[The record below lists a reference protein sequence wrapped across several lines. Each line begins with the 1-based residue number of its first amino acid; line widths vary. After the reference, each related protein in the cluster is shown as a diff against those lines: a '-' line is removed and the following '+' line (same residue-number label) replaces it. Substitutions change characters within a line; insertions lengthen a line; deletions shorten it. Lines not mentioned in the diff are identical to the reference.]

1 MNENTFTTRYN
12 IMDISSIEEFT
23 NIKGGVNGNSK
34 DVYFMRAVG
43 INSSFLNDV
52 LKMDSVLSKQM
63 SAGQGKYKRMNILPG
78 IIGMEDVDYYS
89 KCYEAWVMS
98 GRKQAVIKS
107 NEKDREWQ
115 QILGMAFD
123 KTLTLFRKITPNAN
137 ASMEKNFAVK
147 LLHWYDEIAKDF
159 ITEWNP
165 KCSEKFVISKTEK
178 KQEYLFCYFLT
189 LTGIDVL
196 LLQYKADIDEQMDK
210 LNLSGKM
217 VLGEF
222 NDCVIPDFEELKH
235 QQLYAQEQDRNRS
248 DFAGNITGGMVQNI
262 PSEPAVPQG
271 NPVISM
277 NAIRRPDRDRRTQ
290 EQMRQNTRANR
301 TEQNTG
307 RQGTGQ
313 NAGGSIQSRAV
324 WEERNMHTGQNSQ
337 GTERRELEF
346 EELALLA
353 SSVVMIAIHDKR
365 GEVIGTG
372 SGIMIGSEGYILTNN
387 HVASGGM
394 YFSVKIEDDDTIY
407 KTEEVIKY
415 NPVLDLA
422 VIRIQRRLQPIPV
435 YKGKRKLVR
444 GQKVVAIGSPLGM
457 FNSVSDGII
466 SGFRN
471 IDNVDMIQFTAPT
484 SHGSS
489 GGAVLNMYGEVI
501 GISTAGMDRGQ
512 NINLAVGYECINN
525 FVRGFV

>member
-1 MNENTFTTRYN
+1 MNESTFTTRYN
-12 IMDISSIEEFT
+12 IMNISSMEEFA

-43 INSSFLNDV
+43 INSSFLNDI

-63 SAGQGKYKRMNILPG
+63 SAGQGKYKRMNTLPG
-78 IIGMEDVDYYS
+78 IISTEDVDYYS
-89 KCYEAWVMS
+89 KCYEAWMIS
-98 GRKQAVIKS
+98 GRKEAVIKS

-115 QILGMAFD
+115 QVLGMAFD
-123 KTLTLFRKITPNAN
+123 KTLTLFGKITPNTS
-137 ASMEKNFAVK
+137 ASIEKNFAVK

-165 KCSEKFVISKTEK
+165 RCSEKFVISKTEK

-222 NDCVIPDFEELKH
+222 NDCVIPDFQALQY
-235 QQLYAQEQDRNRS
+235 QQPYMQEQDRNRNDS
-248 DFAGNITGGMVQNI
+248 AGYITGSMVQNN
-262 PSEPAVPQG
+262 PSKPAVPQK
-271 NPVISM
+271 NPVISI

-290 EQMRQNTRANR
+290 EQMRQNTGTNR

-307 RQGTGQ
+307 RQNTGQ
-313 NAGGSIQSRAV
+313 S
-324 WEERNMHTGQNSQ
+324 SQ
-337 GTERRELEF
+337 GAEKRELEF

-407 KTEEVIKY
+407 KTEEIIKY

-435 YKGKRKLVR
+435 YKGGKKLVR

>member
-1 MNENTFTTRYN
+1 
-12 IMDISSIEEFT
+12 
-23 NIKGGVNGNSK
+23 
-34 DVYFMRAVG
+34 
-43 INSSFLNDV
+43 
-52 LKMDSVLSKQM
+52 
-63 SAGQGKYKRMNILPG
+63 
-78 IIGMEDVDYYS
+78 
-89 KCYEAWVMS
+89 
-98 GRKQAVIKS
+98 
-107 NEKDREWQ
+107 
-115 QILGMAFD
+115 
-123 KTLTLFRKITPNAN
+123 
-137 ASMEKNFAVK
+137 
-147 LLHWYDEIAKDF
+147 
-159 ITEWNP
+159 
-165 KCSEKFVISKTEK
+165 
-178 KQEYLFCYFLT
+178 
-189 LTGIDVL
+189 
-196 LLQYKADIDEQMDK
+196 
-210 LNLSGKM
+210 M

-222 NDCVIPDFEELKH
+222 NDCVIPDYQALKN
-235 QQLYAQEQDRNRS
+235 QQPYMQEQDRNRS
-248 DFAGNITGGMVQNI
+248 GSESYITGSMAQNKPSTPTVQ
-262 PSEPAVPQG
+262 QR
-271 NPVISM
+271 NPVISI
-277 NAIRRPDRDRRTQ
+277 NDIRRPDRDRRTQ
-290 EQMRQNTRANR
+290 EQLRQNTGGRKQEQTR
-301 TEQNTG
+301 QNTG
-307 RQGTGQ
+307 SRTQAGLPWQQQQG
-313 NAGGSIQSRAV
+313 NRNIQQA
-324 WEERNMHTGQNSQ
+324 QD
-337 GTERRELEF
+337 RRELEF

-435 YKGKRKLVR
+435 YKGGKKLVR

-471 IDNVDMIQFTAPT
+471 IYNVDMIQFTAPT

-525 FVRGFV
+525 FIRGFV